1 MIVIPMYDIILLEKI
16 MKNKE
21 EKDILNISKDI
32 KTFNGRE
39 NVKPIL
45 EYFNNPQDKLKTI
58 HIAGTNGK
66 GSVSNF
72 INNILIENGF
82 KVGLFTSPAI
92 YEANDRLKINNINI
106 TDDDLLNYYKEIVD
120 ISEKLGIEL
129 HEFDIATIMA
139 FLYFYRNKCDFAII
153 EVGIGGKIDSTNIIK
168 KPILSIICKI
178 GIDHINIFG
187 NNIEDIAREK
197 AGIIKEYSNTIIYE
211 QPENIMNILKET
223 ALNKKNN
230 IIIPDFSNV
239 EIKENSL
246 NSISYIYKNMD
257 IEIKMTNKI
266 QVYNSILALEAA
278 IYLKDLGY
286 KLEEKNILKGM
297 INTKM
302 AGRFQKINDNP
313 LVILDGAH
321 NVESVKA
328 LNDTLKEDFPNEKFV
343 FITGFF
349 EDKEYMKLVEIVAP
363 LSYAFIVC
371 ELDDDRS
378 VKGFE
383 LANFIGLFSDRV
395 EFGGSIKDCLNIA
408 LREYSDRKIVI
419 FGSLSLIKD
428 SLDYFN

>member
-1 MIVIPMYDIILLEKI
+1 
-16 MKNKE
+16 MKNKD

-39 NVKPIL
+39 NVRPIL

-72 INNILIENGF
+72 INNILMENGY

-92 YEANDRLKINNINI
+92 YEANDRLKINNENI
-106 TDDDLLNYYKEIVD
+106 KDNDLLNYYEEITSVA
-120 ISEKLGIEL
+120 EKLNIRL

-139 FLYFYRNKCDFAII
+139 FLYFHRNSCDFAII
-153 EVGIGGKIDSTNIIK
+153 EVGIGGEIDSTNIIN

-187 NNIEDIAREK
+187 NNIEDIARQK
-197 AGIIKEYSNTIIYE
+197 AGIIKEDSSTIIYE
-211 QPENIMNILKET
+211 QSKIIMDIVEEKALKK
-223 ALNKKNN
+223 NNN
-230 IIIPDFSNV
+230 IIIPDFNHV
-239 EIKENSL
+239 KIEEISL
-246 NSISYIYKNMD
+246 DSINYIYKNVK
-257 IEIKMTNKI
+257 IEIKMTNTV
-266 QVYNSILALEAA
+266 QVYNSILAYEAA
-278 IYLKDLGY
+278 IYLKEIGY
-286 KLEEKNILKGM
+286 KLEDKNILKGLVK
-297 INTKM
+297 TKM
-302 AGRFQKINDNP
+302 VGRFQKINENP

-328 LNDTLKEDFPNEKFV
+328 LNETLKSDFPNEKFV

-363 LSYAFIVC
+363 LAYGFIAC
-371 ELDDDRS
+371 ELEDDRS
-378 VKGFE
+378 VNGFE

-395 EFGGSIKDCLNIA
+395 EFGGNVKDCLKIA
-408 LREYSDRKIVI
+408 LRDYSDRKIVI

-428 SLDYFN
+428 SVDYFN

>member
-1 MIVIPMYDIILLEKI
+1 

-21 EKDILNISKDI
+21 KKDILNISKDI
-32 KTFNGRE
+32 KTFNGKE
-39 NVKPIL
+39 NVRPVL
-45 EYFNNPQDKLKTI
+45 EYFDNPQDKLKTI

-92 YEANDRLKINNINI
+92 YEVNDRLKINNENIKNDELIN
-106 TDDDLLNYYKEIVD
+106 DYEEI
-120 ISEKLGIEL
+120 IRASEKLNIEL

-139 FLYFYRNKCDFAII
+139 FLYFYRNNCDFAVI

-197 AGIIKEYSNTIIYE
+197 AGIIKEDSSTIIYE
-211 QPENIMNILKET
+211 QSEKIMNIVKEKALKK
-223 ALNKKNN
+223 NNN
-230 IIIPDFSNV
+230 IIIPDFNSI
-239 EIKENSL
+239 EIESISL
-246 NSISYIYKNMD
+246 NSIIYIYKKNR
-257 IEIKMTNKI
+257 IEIKMTSKV
-266 QVYNSILALEAA
+266 QVYNSILAYEAA
-278 IYLKDLGY
+278 IYLKEIGY
-286 KLEEKNILKGM
+286 KLEDKNILKGL

-302 AGRFQKINDNP
+302 AGRFQKINENP

-328 LNDTLKEDFPNEKFV
+328 LNDTLKTDFPNEKFV
-343 FITGFF
+343 FVTGFF

-363 LSYAFIVC
+363 LAYAFIAC

-395 EFGGSIKDCLNIA
+395 EFGGNVKDCLRIA
-408 LREYSDRKIVI
+408 LREYSDRKIVV

>member
-1 MIVIPMYDIILLEKI
+1 MIVILMYDIILLEKI

-21 EKDILNISKDI
+21 KKDILNISKDI
-32 KTFNGRE
+32 KTFNGKE
-39 NVKPIL
+39 NVRPVL
-45 EYFNNPQDKLKTI
+45 EYFDNPQDKLKTI

-92 YEANDRLKINNINI
+92 YEVNDRLKINNENIKNDELIN
-106 TDDDLLNYYKEIVD
+106 DYEEI
-120 ISEKLGIEL
+120 IRASEKLNIEL

-139 FLYFYRNKCDFAII
+139 FLYFYRNNCDFAVI

-197 AGIIKEYSNTIIYE
+197 AGIIKEDSSTIIYE
-211 QPENIMNILKET
+211 QSEKIMNIVKEKALKK
-223 ALNKKNN
+223 NNN
-230 IIIPDFSNV
+230 IIIPDFNSI
-239 EIKENSL
+239 EIESISL
-246 NSISYIYKNMD
+246 NSIIYIYKKNR
-257 IEIKMTNKI
+257 IEIKMTSKV
-266 QVYNSILALEAA
+266 QVYNSILAYEAA
-278 IYLKDLGY
+278 IYLKEIGY
-286 KLEEKNILKGM
+286 KLEDKNILKGL

-302 AGRFQKINDNP
+302 AGRFQKINENP

-328 LNDTLKEDFPNEKFV
+328 LNDTLKTDFPNEKFV
-343 FITGFF
+343 FVTGFF

-363 LSYAFIVC
+363 LAYAFIAC

-395 EFGGSIKDCLNIA
+395 EFGGNVKDCLRIA
-408 LREYSDRKIVI
+408 LREYSDRKIVV